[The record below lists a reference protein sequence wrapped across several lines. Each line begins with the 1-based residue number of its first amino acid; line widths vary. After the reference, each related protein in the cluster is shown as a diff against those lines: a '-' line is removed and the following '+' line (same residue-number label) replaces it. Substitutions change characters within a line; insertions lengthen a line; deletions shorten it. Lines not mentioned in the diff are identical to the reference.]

1 MSNTLEILTLESGQV
16 QTKLLLQDGCSVLEV
31 HPDWKD
37 EAKVL
42 RGLRENEYY
51 KGLQGEW
58 VLKFPIEHKMFHA
71 KRLFEVIMQGLVYV
85 HMRDLP
91 DQTDTIC

>member
-1 MSNTLEILTLESGQV
+1 
-16 QTKLLLQDGCSVLEV
+16 VLEV
-31 HPDWKD
+31 YSEWKD

-42 RGLRENEYY
+42 RDIREKEYY
-51 KGLQGEW
+51 KDLKGDW
-58 VLKFPIEHKMFHA
+58 ILKFPIEHKMFHA
-71 KRLFEVIMQGLVYV
+71 NRLQEVIMQGLVYV